1 MMAWCLIRINTCYLE
16 QEIKGD
22 KAVGIKVSWKLKSC
36 ATHSNCF
43 KFWLFSFRM
52 SASSWNSC
60 VVTVSV
66 AIKFCTQTKL
76 FQQKGVLNSLSGL
89 KSLELDDSKLPE
101 ATLARFQC
109 IWVTRKN
116 IFSPFL
122 SVLLQAESILFIC
135 RLWFKKKNT
144 ISDLYFFPRS
154 CNSLWWKM
162 EDKGARV
169 ADYFVVAGLTDISK
183 PLEEEIHFNDA
194 CHKMAKPKEPI
205 TDVTVL
211 NKTLGEEVPQGYKC
225 IDVTPSGLSADLNNG
240 SLVGPQMYLCY
251 RRGRDKP
258 PLTDLGW
265 VLSLFQ
271 WVVFT
276 VLLS

>member
-1 MMAWCLIRINTCYLE
+1 M
-16 QEIKGD
+16 
-22 KAVGIKVSWKLKSC
+22 GIKVTWKLKSSVNY
-36 ATHSNCF
+36 SNCF

-60 VVTVSV
+60 VVTVSL

-76 FQQKGVLNSLSGL
+76 IQQKGVLNSLSGF

-101 ATLARFQC
+101 ATLAKFQC
-109 IWVTRKN
+109 TWASWKN
-116 IFSPFL
+116 VFSLFL
-122 SVLLQAESILFIC
+122 NVHARAESIFFIC
-135 RLWFKKKNT
+135 KLWFSGSRNNHNFI
-144 ISDLYFFPRS
+144 ISDLYFFLRS
-154 CNSLWWKM
+154 CNTLWWKM

-194 CHKMAKPKEPI
+194 CHKIAKPKEPI

-211 NKTLGEEVPQGYKC
+211 NKSLGEEVPQGYKC
-225 IDVTPSGLSADLNNG
+225 IEVTPSGLSADLNNG
-240 SLVGPQMYLCY
+240 SLVGPQIYLCY

-265 VLSLFQ
+265 VLPLFH
-271 WVVFT
+271 WVIFRFV
-276 VLLS
+276 

>member
-109 IWVTRKN
+109 IWVTQKN

-122 SVLLQAESILFIC
+122 SVLLQAESVLFIC
-135 RLWFKKKNT
+135 RLWFKKKKIPFLT
-144 ISDLYFFPRS
+144 YISFLEAVTACDGRWKTKGPVLLITSLWQDWRTSQSRWRRRSTSTMPAIKWPNQKSPSQMWQCLIKPWGRRFPRAI
-154 CNSLWWKM
+154 N
-162 EDKGARV
+162 A
-169 ADYFVVAGLTDISK
+169 
-183 PLEEEIHFNDA
+183 
-194 CHKMAKPKEPI
+194 
-205 TDVTVL
+205 
-211 NKTLGEEVPQGYKC
+211 
-225 IDVTPSGLSADLNNG
+225 
-240 SLVGPQMYLCY
+240 
-251 RRGRDKP
+251 
-258 PLTDLGW
+258 
-265 VLSLFQ
+265 
-271 WVVFT
+271 
-276 VLLS
+276 